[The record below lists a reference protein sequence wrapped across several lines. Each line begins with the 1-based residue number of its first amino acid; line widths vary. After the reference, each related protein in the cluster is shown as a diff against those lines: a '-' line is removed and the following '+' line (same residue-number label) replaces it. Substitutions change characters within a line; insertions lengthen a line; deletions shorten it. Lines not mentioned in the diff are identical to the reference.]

1 MADEG
6 FEGGTGERGDGWRM
20 RMGLCNT
27 RESSEAIGEV
37 RREQGWICEW
47 DKAQRGSA
55 AQVEAGSDSKGW
67 GLQVALGERV

>member
-6 FEGGTGERGDGWRM
+6 FEGGTGERGDGWSM

-27 RESSEAIGEV
+27 RESSEAIGGV
-37 RREQGWICEW
+37 RREQGWICEC